1 MSLLNG
7 LGALG
12 SGLSAFAKNAAADDL
27 TRTATPLLSSPA
39 PEAAATEAT
48 PPPPAQLPGPRMPQ
62 GANPYGDDPHA
73 QTLWLAEQSIKG
85 PESGGKA
92 DAQNPVSS
100 AGGLFQITDKTWDSA
115 LNKLGIPPAASEAE
129 RNAQKYQPDLN
140 TRVMRSINTDA
151 AWTLD
156 AAGLPV
162 TVQTLQAAHR
172 LGPTGAVEAI
182 SAAMRDPTAPL
193 IGNGLAPSAV
203 RGNGD
208 ISHLSVGQFLNA
220 PYPRAGG

>member
-1 MSLLNG
+1 
-7 LGALG
+7 
-12 SGLSAFAKNAAADDL
+12 
-27 TRTATPLLSSPA
+27 
-39 PEAAATEAT
+39 
-48 PPPPAQLPGPRMPQ
+48 
-62 GANPYGDDPHA
+62 
-73 QTLWLAEQSIKG
+73 
-85 PESGGKA
+85 
-92 DAQNPVSS
+92 
-100 AGGLFQITDKTWDSA
+100 
-115 LNKLGIPPAASEAE
+115 
-129 RNAQKYQPDLN
+129 
-140 TRVMRSINTDA
+140 MRSINTDA